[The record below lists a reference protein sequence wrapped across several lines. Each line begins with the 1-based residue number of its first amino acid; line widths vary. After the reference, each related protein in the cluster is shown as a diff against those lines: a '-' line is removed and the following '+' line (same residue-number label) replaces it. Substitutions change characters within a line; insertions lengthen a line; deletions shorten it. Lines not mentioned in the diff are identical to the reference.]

1 MDERPSDWLE
11 NIARLLQLTLTL
23 ALALTLVR
31 LDPDNIHAIAGQA
44 IRL

>member
-1 MDERPSDWLE
+1 MDERPSEWLE

-23 ALALTLVR
+23 PLVR